1 MDWHI
6 ADDSPMNSLP
16 IRADDNSYEESEV
29 ENLRASKLASIRFHK
44 HIHKCK
50 KALGMTSSET
60 PQSFV
65 EETQF
70 GVVGDGMEAGGEK
83 SMVED
88 GAEEDDFSELDPR
101 VVVMMWV
108 LLPRYFEFGGND
120 KLMWV
125 FAEMMN

>member
-29 ENLRASKLASIRFHK
+29 EKNLRASKLASIRFHK

-70 GVVGDGMEAGGEK
+70 GVVGDSMEAGGEK

-88 GAEEDDFSELDPR
+88 GAEEGRLLRVGSPRGGDDVGPSPA
-101 VVVMMWV
+101 V
-108 LLPRYFEFGGND
+108 LRFGGND
-120 KLMWV
+120 KLM
-125 FAEMMN
+125 